1 MKRIIVS
8 ILVICFSLGECEH
21 EARAQVP
28 PKMEAQQI
36 KQPLLDLFAK
46 PKLTT
51 EKAKLE
57 EALILKAIAD
67 DPSAQIAL
75 ANMYENDNQQKRALF
90 WYQQA
95 VEHGGIDEENAIL
108 KFSQQKLAQS
118 NDPKDI
124 FMWTKYA
131 AEHGDIS
138 AQEKTMEYYRRGQK
152 VKKNLIEAEKWLRKL
167 ISHEAKK
174 PTFKLVELQL
184 DTINSNREKNIPS
197 AIALAKKLAESG
209 SVDAAYF
216 LGWLHQFG
224 SLLDK
229 DITKAIYWYK
239 KAAELA
245 DIRAYRSLGWI
256 YHSHYNDNKAAAHW
270 YEKSAYL
277 EDQVSQF
284 NLAVLYHLGKGVD
297 KDLKT
302 AAQLYEKAAYTGH
315 NSARINLANMYANGI
330 GVSKNKEL
338 AEQYYNGYQHI
349 NLATEKKQ
357 SQLNIEPNI
366 DYIKIDIADL
376 DLSTQNF
383 YTLHE
388 RLGIYSHSIDISK
401 LPVLEDNSVILLFV
415 NIPTLGHYSV
425 SKGTKSSLYQRTLIN
440 DVTINNFRSGNL

>member
-118 NDPKDI
+118 NDPKDR

-239 KAAELA
+239 KAA
-245 DIRAYRSLGWI
+245 
-256 YHSHYNDNKAAAHW
+256 
-270 YEKSAYL
+270 
-277 EDQVSQF
+277 
-284 NLAVLYHLGKGVD
+284 
-297 KDLKT
+297 
-302 AAQLYEKAAYTGH
+302 
-315 NSARINLANMYANGI
+315 
-330 GVSKNKEL
+330 
-338 AEQYYNGYQHI
+338 
-349 NLATEKKQ
+349 
-357 SQLNIEPNI
+357 
-366 DYIKIDIADL
+366 
-376 DLSTQNF
+376 
-383 YTLHE
+383 
-388 RLGIYSHSIDISK
+388 
-401 LPVLEDNSVILLFV
+401 
-415 NIPTLGHYSV
+415 
-425 SKGTKSSLYQRTLIN
+425 
-440 DVTINNFRSGNL
+440 

>member
-152 VKKNLIEAEKWLRKL
+152 VKKNLI
-167 ISHEAKK
+167 EAKK

-330 GVSKNKEL
+330 GVSKIKEL

-376 DLSTQNF
+376 DLSTQKF
-383 YTLHE
+383 FTLHE